1 MNPEENTVVSEE
13 VILTPEEIA
22 AAELAKKQAEEAA
35 AEAPA
40 EAASEEVA
48 A

>member
-13 VILTPEEIA
+13 VILTPEE
-22 AAELAKKQAEEAA
+22 LAKKHAEEAA
-35 AEAPA
+35 SEVVAEAPA